1 MKDGLR
7 LLRWIFGGS
16 LAIYLAILIGIGG
29 YGLFG
34 PSPPVATVAVVL
46 GTTANPDGSLS
57 PRLKGRVDAAL
68 KLYQEKKVSGILV
81 SGATGNEGTNEAS
94 AMARYLRQQGVP
106 EAHLFVDSA
115 GATTRATAQNVA
127 QMIPGQDIIVV
138 SSWYHLARSRLA
150 LGQEGAHVVGA
161 AAATPFQ
168 ELREIYGFL
177 REGIALPV
185 YWLNR

>member
-1 MKDGLR
+1 MKPVVQI
-7 LLRWIFGGS
+7 LRWILGGS
-16 LAIYLAILIGIGG
+16 LAIYLVILLGISG
-29 YGLFG
+29 YGLFC
-34 PSPPVATVAVVL
+34 PRPPVAAIAVVL
-46 GTTANPDGSLS
+46 GTTANADGSLS
-57 PRLKGRVDAAL
+57 PRLKGRVEAAL
-68 KLYQEKKVSGILV
+68 KLYREKKVSGILV
-81 SGATGNEGTNEAS
+81 SGATGAEGVDEAS

-106 EAHLFVDSA
+106 DARLFVDSA

-150 LGQEGAHVVGA
+150 LSQAGAHVVGA

-168 ELREIYGFL
+168 ELREIYGLL

-185 YWLNR
+185 YWLKA